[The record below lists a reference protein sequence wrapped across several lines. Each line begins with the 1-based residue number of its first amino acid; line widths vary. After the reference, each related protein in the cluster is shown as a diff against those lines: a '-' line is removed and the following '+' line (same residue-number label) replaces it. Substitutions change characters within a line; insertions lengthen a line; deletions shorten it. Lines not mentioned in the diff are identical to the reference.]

1 MWRCTRHGQ
10 PSGSRAAVARSVLA
24 IHSLP
29 AAELSSATALVDL
42 DSYTVTPPIRPWPKR
57 LYSKRL
63 VSMITRQQNLDLALQ
78 IFDHAGKY
86 HPGFSHNYDTYLS
99 IIQRLSRARAFEPM
113 ESLLSRLR
121 ASRIPCGEN
130 LFVFVIRSYGLAG
143 KPRLALRTFLGID
156 GFGVQRS
163 VRSLN
168 TLLNALVQNQRF
180 DLVHTIF
187 KNSKTKFGVVPNVFT
202 CNIILKALCRKNDVE
217 GALKVLDE
225 MPSMG
230 MIPNVVTYTT
240 ILGGYVSRGDMVGA
254 KRVFSE
260 ILDRGWL
267 PDATTYT
274 ILMDGYCKLGRLVDA
289 IKVMDDMEENGVEPN
304 DVTYGVMIEAYCKE
318 KKSGEARNLLEDMLE
333 KKYVPSSVLCCRV
346 IDVLCEQ
353 GKVDDAGELWKR
365 LLHKNCMP
373 DNVISSTLIY
383 WLCKEGKIWEA
394 KKLFDEFEK
403 GSIPSV
409 LTYNTLIAGMCERG
423 ELCEAGKLWDDMVE
437 KGHVPNA
444 FSYNML
450 IKGFCELGNVDEG
463 VRVFEEMVE
472 KNCMP
477 NQSTYHILIE
487 SLHNIGREEEISRIL
502 STAISCQ
509 ALDRDSWEF
518 LVAKCIGFTSQL
530 CDVVAS
536 LCNEKTMMLRRRKF
550 RFDCSSCLL
559 PVTALQLGHMDRTW
573 VKLCRT
579 L

>member
-1 MWRCTRHGQ
+1 MWRCTRRGHLNG
-10 PSGSRAAVARSVLA
+10 GRAAVAPSALA
-24 IHSLP
+24 VHSLP
-29 AAELSSATALVDL
+29 DAELGSAPALDL
-42 DSYTVTPPIRPWPKR
+42 NSYTVTPPIKPWPKR
-57 LYSKRL
+57 LFPKRL
-63 VSMITRQQNLDLALQ
+63 ASMVSRQQNLDLALQ
-78 IFDHAGKY
+78 IFDYAGKY
-86 HPGFSHNYDTYLS
+86 HRGFSHNYDTYLS

-113 ESLLSRLR
+113 ESLLSQLR
-121 ASRIPCGEN
+121 GSRIPCGEN
-130 LFVFVIRSYGLAG
+130 VFIFVIRNYGLAG

-168 TLLNALVQNQRF
+168 TLLNALVQNKRF

-202 CNIILKALCRKNDVE
+202 CNILIKALCRKNDVE

-240 ILGGYVSRGDMVGA
+240 VLGGYVSRGDMEGG

-274 ILMDGYCKLGRLVDA
+274 ILMDGYCRLGRLVDA
-289 IKVMDDMEENGVEPN
+289 IKVMDDMEEMGVEPN

-318 KKSGEARNLLEDMLE
+318 KKSGEARNLLDDMLE

-353 GKVDDAGELWKR
+353 GKVDNAYELWKR

-373 DNVISSTLIY
+373 DN
-383 WLCKEGKIWEA
+383 EGKIWDA

-444 FSYNML
+444 FTYNML

-463 VRVFEEMVE
+463 IRIFEEMVE
-472 KNCMP
+472 KSCMP
-477 NQSTYHILIE
+477 NQSTYYILIE
-487 SLHNIGREEEISRIL
+487 SLYNVGRVEEISRIL

-509 ALDRDSWEF
+509 SLDSDSWEF
-518 LVAKCIGFTSQL
+518 LVAKCIRNLDRG
-530 CDVVAS
+530 D
-536 LCNEKTMMLRRRKF
+536 
-550 RFDCSSCLL
+550 
-559 PVTALQLGHMDRTW
+559 GHVERVMSEISTF
-573 VKLCRT
+573 
-579 L
+579 